1 MTAVS
6 AKPATAADRPVIER
20 LLELYLYD
28 MAEIYRFPIGR
39 DGLYAYDRLDAFWQH
54 PYLITSGDD
63 LAGFALVIDH
73 CPITG
78 RSPCW
83 FMAEFFVMRPYRR
96 SGLGRKAAGE
106 LIAAHTGPWHIGVI
120 EQNLA
125 AMDFWGRTLAAHAPA
140 VSSLQHDGEAW
151 RLHAFQS

>member
-28 MAEIYRFPIGR
+28 MADIYGFPIGR
-39 DGLYAYDRLDAFWQH
+39 DGLYSYDRLDAFWQH

-106 LIAAHTGPWHIGVI
+106 LIAAHPGPWHIGVI

-125 AMDFWGRTLAAHAPA
+125 AMDFWGRTLAAHSPA
-140 VSSLQHDGEAW
+140 VSPLQHDGEAW